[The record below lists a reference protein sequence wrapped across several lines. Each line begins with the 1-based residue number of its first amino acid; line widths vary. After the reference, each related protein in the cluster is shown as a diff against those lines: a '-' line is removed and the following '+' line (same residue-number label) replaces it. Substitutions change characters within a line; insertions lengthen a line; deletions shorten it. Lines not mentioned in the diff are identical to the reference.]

1 VVTFRGVAHIAFTV
15 RDMEAAAAWWGS
27 VFRFERVMRIE
38 EPPTGQRHPRI
49 LVRHPGSG
57 VILGLHE
64 PHDRSGDMFDPS
76 RTGLDH
82 VALTV
87 QDKEELLAWMDRLEL
102 LGVEHSPVRT
112 FGPSQFI
119 SLEDPDGIQ
128 IELWSS
134 GGVAGPAVA

>member
-1 VVTFRGVAHIAFTV
+1 MVTFQGVAHIAFTV
-15 RDMEAAAAWWGS
+15 GDMEAAAAWWGR
-27 VFRFERVMRIE
+27 VFGFERVMRIE
-38 EPPTGQRHPRI
+38 EPPTVQRHPRI
-49 LVRHPGSG
+49 LVRHPRSG
-57 VILGLHE
+57 VLLGLHE
-64 PHDRSGDMFDPS
+64 PYDRSGDMFDPS

-87 QDKEELLAWMDRLEL
+87 LDQEELSAWMDRLDL

-112 FGPSQFI
+112 FGASRFI

-134 GGVAGPAVA
+134 GGAPGPDAA